1 MKYLRYLLWLI
12 LLSGCYTPKKAQR
25 KIDKAYRKQPE
36 VVAKNASKLFP
47 VKSDT
52 IEYVKWRTELDS
64 IISEI
69 INTDTITDTISNTV
83 FKTKIKRV
91 EIIRDRIKSAPPVY
105 RIDSALIYNYK
116 RTMENLTLS
125 REKYKKRADLYF
137 KIGICILIL
146 LLLFCLY
153 YFIRNRK

>member
-1 MKYLRYLLWLI
+1 M
-12 LLSGCYTPKKAQR
+12 SGCYTPKKAQR
-25 KIDKAYRKQPE
+25 KLDKAFEKQPD
-36 VVAKNASKLFP
+36 VVAKFSAKIFP

-52 IEYVKWRTELDS
+52 IEYVKWRTEIDS

-69 INTDTITDTISNTV
+69 VNIDTITDTISNTV
-83 FKTKIKRV
+83 YKTKIKRV

-105 RIDSALIYNYK
+105 RIDSAQIFNYRRIIDDVTK
-116 RTMENLTLS
+116 S
-125 REKYKKRADLYF
+125 RDKYKKRADLYF
-137 KIGICILIL
+137 KIGTCILIL